1 MSGLPETLRAA
12 RRWDETRDRYAAAG
26 LCDRCAAQAAY
37 GHADGFSEV
46 HPPCGG
52 CAELVTAFPLVR
64 VNGWRSFP
72 RGDGPRQTLSSAAL
86 GGEISPAVA

>member
-1 MSGLPETLRAA
+1 MRGIPETQRQAE
-12 RRWDETRDRYAAAG
+12 RWDVTRDNYAAAG

-46 HPPCGG
+46 HPPCPG
-52 CAELVTAFPLVR
+52 CSELVAALPVSR

-72 RGDGPRQTLSSAAL
+72 RGDSPRQAWSSAAL
-86 GGEISPAVA
+86 SGEISSAVA